1 MLAPVAALQ
10 ASGGKSSPSSYVPV
24 FSSSKTDELWPL
36 LAEKAYA
43 KLHGGYQQIESG

>member
-10 ASGGKSSPSSYVPV
+10 AGGGKSSYVPV